1 MIILEDGG
9 NSKGGSIL
17 EDGAILREGGV
28 YIKGPKVGTII
39 NVL

>member
-17 EDGAILREGGV
+17 DDGAILREGGSILREGGL
-28 YIKGPKVGTII
+28 Y
-39 NVL
+39 